1 VSPAHRLLVASHN
14 PAKAG
19 EIAQI
24 LRNEGL
30 EFAVLSLQELPDI
43 SLPPETGST
52 FAANAAAKAKHAA
65 EAAGIPALAD
75 DSGLE
80 VEALDGEPGVRSA
93 RYLGASAT
101 DEDRCEK
108 ILQLLRGVPDDR
120 RLARFR
126 CAAAYAESDGDVLL
140 AEDACSGR
148 IARERVGRGGFGYD
162 PIFIPDGET
171 RTMAQLTPDQKHAI
185 SHRGRALRLLARL
198 IRKHLAEGRSG

>member
-1 VSPAHRLLVASHN
+1 MSPAHRLLVASHN

-126 CAAAYAESDGDVLL
+126 CAAAYAEPDGDVLL